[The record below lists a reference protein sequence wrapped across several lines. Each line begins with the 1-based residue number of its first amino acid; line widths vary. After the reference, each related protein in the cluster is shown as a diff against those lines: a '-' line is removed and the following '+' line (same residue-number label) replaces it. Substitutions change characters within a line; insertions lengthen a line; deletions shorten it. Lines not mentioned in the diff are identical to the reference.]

1 MEFRCATLSRDNCPP
16 GGRRFQLSSPTRR
29 RVWPTAAPRRLHRP
43 RPPGQSRRALRVAQ
57 LTHDAARLHPDSGV
71 QCRLV
76 AGPDPRFRL
85 APTHPHCEIIVVDDG
100 STDSTLAVA
109 RSYESREVRVL
120 SQANSGASAA
130 RNRALQ
136 LARGDFIQYLDADD
150 LLSPEK
156 IAAQLT
162 VLHARAPGIL
172 ATCRWGRFE
181 DDPARAR
188 FVDAV
193 VFRHFPPVDYLLP
206 HTREARMMHPGA
218 WLVPRNVA
226 DRAGPWDERLS
237 LNDDG
242 EYFARVVLAS
252 AGIVFTP
259 DPAAA
264 YYRSGIGGSLSQR
277 RSPRAL
283 ASLALSVELVAA
295 HLAAA
300 EDSDRTRQALAD
312 YR

>member
-1 MEFRCATLSRDNCPP
+1 MTPLVSILIPAYNAASWLAQTLDS
-16 GGRRFQLSSPTRR
+16 
-29 RVWPTAAPRRLHRP
+29 
-43 RPPGQSRRALRVAQ
+43 ALAQ
-57 LTHDAARLHPDSGV
+57 
-71 QCRLV
+71 
-76 AGPDPRFRL
+76 
-85 APTHPHCEIIVVDDG
+85 THPHCEIIVVDDG

-193 VFRHFPPVDYLLP
+193 VFRDFAPVDYLLL
-206 HTREARMMHPGA
+206 HTREARMMHPAA

-312 YR
+312 YWQRLVYELYPGDPAASRSAARRVRELGGSRVPPPMGARRRLLARLLGWRLVRRLFPS